1 MSEVV
6 PGVHRVEFPFADRL
20 ASSWVLVGSDAVLVL
35 DTGVRS
41 TPTEWIAPY
50 LERIGV
56 ALERVR
62 WVIASHADLDHH
74 GGHAAMR
81 ELTPAA
87 LFACHEADRVMV
99 EDPRRLFSDR
109 YDGFRGQHGIA
120 EPPATL
126 DWCLAEGEGTATD
139 VTLTGGEWI
148 ALGDGWRVE
157 VLHMPGH
164 SRGHLAL
171 RDPRSGALIV
181 QDAVLG
187 DGLPGADGALVAPP
201 TYRWVDDYLATIEL
215 LERLRPPLLLTAHFP
230 LLDAAAAARFV
241 ALSRAYAEQTERL
254 LIEQLAA
261 SPDGRTTAE
270 LVAVLGPLAGPWPE
284 AARAGMVFPIAGH
297 LERLAALGRIDAR
310 PDGDRSRWRLRAG

>member
-1 MSEVV
+1 MSEVA
-6 PGVHRVEFPFADRL
+6 PGIHRVEFPFADRL
-20 ASSWVLVGSDAVLVL
+20 ASSYLLVGSEAVLVV

-41 TPTEWIAPY
+41 TPAEWIAPY

-56 ALERVR
+56 GLERVR

-81 ELTPAA
+81 A
-87 LFACHEADRVMV
+87 LVPDAVFACHEADRAMV

-109 YDGFRGQHGIA
+109 YDGFRDPHGIA
-120 EPPATL
+120 EPDSTL

-139 VTLTGGEWI
+139 LTLAGGEWI
-148 ALGDGWRVE
+148 SLGDGWRVE
-157 VLHMPGH
+157 VLHLPGH
-164 SRGHLAL
+164 SRGHLGL
-171 RDPRSGALIV
+171 RDPRSGALII

-201 TYRWVDDYLATIEL
+201 TYRWVDDYLATVEL

-230 LLDAAAAARFV
+230 LFGAEAGARFV
-241 ALSRAYAEQTERL
+241 ALSRDCAERIERQL
-254 LIEQLAA
+254 REQLDA
-261 SPDGRTTAE
+261 SPDGLTTAE
-270 LVAVLGPLAGPWPE
+270 LVSALGPLAGPWPE

-297 LERLAALGRIDAR
+297 LERLAAQGLLDAQPEGGRV
-310 PDGDRSRWRLRAG
+310 RWRPRTG

>member
-1 MSEVV
+1 MSEVA
-6 PGVHRVEFPFADRL
+6 PGIHRVEFPFADRL
-20 ASSWVLVGSDAVLVL
+20 ASSYLLVGSEAVLVV

-41 TPTEWIAPY
+41 TPAEWIAPY

-81 ELTPAA
+81 A
-87 LFACHEADRVMV
+87 LAPGAVFACHEADRAMV
-99 EDPRRLFSDR
+99 EDPRRLFADR
-109 YDGFRGQHGIA
+109 YDGFRALHGIA
-120 EPPATL
+120 EPAATL
-126 DWCLAEGEGTATD
+126 DWCLAEGEGTPTD
-139 VTLTGGEWI
+139 LTLAGGEWI

-157 VLHMPGH
+157 VLHLPGH

-171 RDPRSGALIV
+171 HDPRSGALIV

-201 TYRWVDDYLATIEL
+201 TYRWVDDYLATIEQ
-215 LERLRPPLLLTAHFP
+215 LERLRPQLLLTAHFP
-230 LLDAAAAARFV
+230 LFDAAAGARFV
-241 ALSRAYAEQTERL
+241 ALSRAYAERTEQALRERL
-254 LIEQLAA
+254 EA
-261 SPDGRTTAE
+261 SPDGLTTAE
-270 LVAVLGPLAGPWPE
+270 LVTALGPLAGPWPE

-297 LERLAALGRIDAR
+297 LERLAAQGLVEP
-310 PDGDRSRWRLRAG
+310 PDGDGSRWRPRTD